1 MGAAKSFNSF
11 RWLATV
17 KIKRC
22 AIAVEEPMTSRTRAT
37 LAIAFCSLLLLRLAP
52 STAFAQTAREIA
64 KRAFGSTVLLVME
77 DANDSLSRSVAVSV
91 LVLGSLCAFE
101 VRYDLT
107 VEAGQWRY

>member
-77 DANDSLSRSVAVSV
+77 DANGQPLS
-91 LVLGSLCAFE
+91 LGSGFCAGPG
-101 VRYDLT
+101 LT
-107 VEAGQWRY
+107 VRLRGAL